1 MSDRKKEIFVGIDLG
16 TSRSSIATSED
27 KLHMVESFV
36 GWPLDMVAKKV
47 LKKNVLVGKE
57 AIASRTMLDL
67 HRPLERGL
75 LKEGSDKDQQAVREL
90 ISNLMSN
97 AGVTK
102 DKKAGAT
109 VRGVIGVPAE
119 ALRVN
124 RQHLRN
130 AMKGFVDHLI
140 IVSEPFAVAYGLDA
154 LLHALIV
161 DIGAGT
167 ADFCLM
173 QGRFPTEDDQRTL
186 PNAGDWIDEQ
196 LLKIVGEDHPEVQ
209 VSIHTVRQWKE
220 EFGFIGSSSDP
231 VLVTT
236 AIGGKPTEVDITS
249 AINQACSGLVP
260 PVAETLLDL
269 IASIDPDYQ
278 EQVRQSVIL
287 AGGTAALPGLTSA
300 LEKAMA
306 PYGGGAVQLA
316 EDPLY
321 QGAKGGL
328 ALAQDAPRSD
338 WEKLPA

>member
-1 MSDRKKEIFVGIDLG
+1 MDG
-16 TSRSSIATSED
+16 
-27 KLHMVESFV
+27 
-36 GWPLDMVAKKV
+36 
-47 LKKNVLVGKE
+47 
-57 AIASRTMLDL
+57 
-67 HRPLERGL
+67 
-75 LKEGSDKDQQAVREL
+75 
-90 ISNLMSN
+90 
-97 AGVTK
+97 AGVSK
-102 DKKAGAT
+102 SKKAGAK
-109 VRGVIGVPAE
+109 VRAVIGVPAE

-124 RQHLRN
+124 RQHLRD
-130 AMKGFVDHLI
+130 AMRGFVDHLI

-154 LLHALIV
+154 LLHTLII

-196 LLKIVGEDHPEVQ
+196 FLKILGEDHPEMQ
-209 VSIHTVRQWKE
+209 VSVHTARQWKE
-220 EFGFIGSSSDP
+220 AYGFIGESENP

-249 AINQACSGLVP
+249 AVGRACTALVP

-269 IASIDPDYQ
+269 VASLEPEYQ
-278 EQVRQSVIL
+278 EQVRNSVIL
-287 AGGTAALPGLTSA
+287 AGGTAALAGLTAA

-306 PYGGGAVQLA
+306 SYGGGAVQLA